1 VDVGASPSSATS
13 RQELLVALAEPLDPD
28 AAEEFARLVFFVDES
43 IEEFELAYSPDGKVT
58 GVQVMV
64 ADPGEGQQ
72 ERLGRQFNALLS
84 GDFSRRAPAAGRTLW
99 QVAGA
104 HQPTDVFD
112 DLVASGSA
120 FRSAQ
125 GQVAIGGPMLTALE
139 FLDARLRD
147 LACSYGAVEYRY
159 PTLLPTSVIESCG
172 YLDSFPHLI
181 MFVSRLRGNA
191 GEYERFGAARRG
203 GAAVEDVALRFAR
216 DAGHCLPPTMCFH
229 TYHQYAGR
237 RLAAGSN
244 AVVTS
249 RGKAFRFESRYAR
262 GLERLWDFTLRETV
276 FLGSRD
282 FVRSSRRRMMDDVRA
297 LLEDLGLAAYCTVGN
312 DPFFAQPG
320 RGTKI
325 ALQVLAETKYELR
338 MPLDDRRTVAVGSF
352 NYADDFFTNRFDIRY
367 DDGSAARTG
376 CVGFGLERLAYAF
389 LCQHGLDPR
398 AWPAAVAD
406 CPR

>member
-1 VDVGASPSSATS
+1 
-13 RQELLVALAEPLDPD
+13 
-28 AAEEFARLVFFVDES
+28 
-43 IEEFELAYSPDGKVT
+43 
-58 GVQVMV
+58 
-64 ADPGEGQQ
+64 
-72 ERLGRQFNALLS
+72 
-84 GDFSRRAPAAGRTLW
+84 
-99 QVAGA
+99 
-104 HQPTDVFD
+104 

-297 LLEDLGLAAYCTVGN
+297 LLEDLGLAACCTVGN

-398 AWPAAVAD
+398 AWPAAVGA